1 MISEETRSEAYKM
14 LDEKER
20 ERQVLECLG
29 NKEMTVREVVDEM
42 LRKKYIEEKDKN
54 YVAPRMTTLFQKRQL
69 VIVAKKREEKTGRN
83 VAVYKRTSCL
93 EKFEENNINH
103 IPRID

>member
-1 MISEETRSEAYKM
+1 MISEETRAEAYKM
-14 LDEKER
+14 LDENER

-29 NKEMTVREVVDEM
+29 DKEMTVREVVAEM
-42 LRKKYIEEKDKN
+42 LRREYIEEKDKN
-54 YVAPRMTTLFQKRQL
+54 YVAPRMTTLFQRREL

-83 VAVYKRTSCL
+83 VAVYRRRELL
-93 EKFEENNINH
+93 ERDEEDDMNH